1 MFLKLSYFISVC
13 TLSSKKRKGECRKL
27 RIILMKNFPQRKRFQ
42 RWLAMKKA
50 RILTSLLIILA
61 VESERVSKAMT
72 EICAFYAL
80 RVNEFRALMW
90 SWVARTQRL
99 VPFMTQ
105 AEQCHC
111 DAWITF
117 AVGFCL
123 SVILDSSGT
132 LGMSNMKIACFIPL
146 FSTNICA
153 KDDFWGIHFLRIV
166 WRWWVFFF
174 KLSEQVMGCFPKK
187 DKCWNLW
194 QIHCFMNLILQYA
207 CIYRESWYAYIQYNT
222 RKYKIKKIW
231 FKRKKLY
238 LLFDTFVTEYF

>member
-1 MFLKLSYFISVC
+1 MH
-13 TLSSKKRKGECRKL
+13 LSSKQRKAECRKL
-27 RIILMKNFPQRKRFQ
+27 RIILMKNFPQRKRFH
-42 RWLAMKKA
+42 RWLAMKKT

-61 VESERVSKAMT
+61 LESERVSKAMT

-105 AEQCHC
+105 AEQCQC
-111 DAWITF
+111 DTWITF

-123 SVILDSSGT
+123 SVILDSNGT

-166 WRWWVFFF
+166 WRWWVFLFQIIRASHE
-174 KLSEQVMGCFPKK
+174 LYSKK
-187 DKCWNLW
+187 
-194 QIHCFMNLILQYA
+194 
-207 CIYRESWYAYIQYNT
+207 R
-222 RKYKIKKIW
+222 
-231 FKRKKLY
+231 
-238 LLFDTFVTEYF
+238 